1 MLEITI
7 YYCTLTI
14 ASHAAPQEATPMLQL
29 MAQHLLLEEL
39 LFVLRLPLA
48 ELLTGQQL
56 LLFWLLLLLAVLLL
70 LLL

>member
-1 MLEITI
+1 
-7 YYCTLTI
+7 
-14 ASHAAPQEATPMLQL
+14 MLQL
-29 MAQHLLLEEL
+29 MAEHLLLEEL

-48 ELLTGQQL
+48 ELLPGQQL